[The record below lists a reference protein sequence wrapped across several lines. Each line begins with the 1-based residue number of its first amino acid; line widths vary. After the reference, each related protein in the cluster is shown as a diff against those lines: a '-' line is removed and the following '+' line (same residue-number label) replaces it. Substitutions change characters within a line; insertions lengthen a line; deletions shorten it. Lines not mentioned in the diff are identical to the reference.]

1 MIGTQWERG
10 RERGGDT
17 EGEGEA
23 GSMHQEPDVGLDPG
37 YPGPCPGP
45 KAGAK
50 PLRHPGIRNLFF
62 IGVQLTNIQNNTQ
75 CSSRQ
80 VSPSVPVTHSPPPPT
95 SSPYSTPSSFPRVSS
110 LYDLS
115 PFLIFPTHFFS
126 IPLYSLSLLF
136 IFPKLMRTYIL
147 SFSDWLTSLS
157 IIASSSIHV
166 ETNVGYFSFLMV
178 EYYSIVYINHIFFIH
193 SSFDGHRGYFH
204 SLVIV
209 DIAARNIGVQV
220 SRRFIASEYL
230 G

>member
-50 PLRHPGIRNLFF
+50 PLRHPGIRNLFL
-62 IGVQLTNIQNNTQ
+62 IGVQLTYIQNNTQ
-75 CSSRQ
+75 CSSCQ
-80 VSPSVPVTHSPPPPT
+80 VSPSVPVTHSPPPPP
-95 SSPYSTPSSFPRVSS
+95 SSPSSTPSSFPRVSS

-136 IFPKLMRTYIL
+136 IFPKGMRTYTVL
-147 SFSDWLTSLS
+147 LGLT
-157 IIASSSIHV
+157 
-166 ETNVGYFSFLMV
+166 YFTQHNTLQ
-178 EYYSIVYINHIFFIH
+178 
-193 SSFDGHRGYFH
+193 FH
-204 SLVIV
+204 PRWSKWCVFVISN
-209 DIAARNIGVQV
+209 A
-220 SRRFIASEYL
+220 
-230 G
+230 